1 VPHPTAL
8 LFFACLH
15 LGKSA
20 QLTES
25 RYRHHGCDKKRIAAA
40 GIKNA
45 SIVVIPPPPIRGIG
59 QAAGFSMQIEQGNTN
74 DDVYAF
80 ENVVKKF
87 VAEAHKNPAIAT
99 AFSYYGAHTPSYDLT
114 LDREKCEKM
123 GVNISDVFTTMQAYM
138 GSLFVNNL
146 TLYNRTFHVL
156 FRQIQHSV
164 R

>member
-1 VPHPTAL
+1 MDVI
-8 LFFACLH
+8 
-15 LGKSA
+15 
-20 QLTES
+20 
-25 RYRHHGCDKKRIAAA
+25 KKRIAAA

-99 AFSYYGAHTPSYDLT
+99 AFSYYGAHTPSYNLI
-114 LDREKCEKM
+114 LDRENVKRWE
-123 GVNISDVFTTMQAYM
+123 
-138 GSLFVNNL
+138 
-146 TLYNRTFHVL
+146 
-156 FRQIQHSV
+156 
-164 R
+164 

>member
-1 VPHPTAL
+1 
-8 LFFACLH
+8 
-15 LGKSA
+15 
-20 QLTES
+20 
-25 RYRHHGCDKKRIAAA
+25 
-40 GIKNA
+40 
-45 SIVVIPPPPIRGIG
+45 
-59 QAAGFSMQIEQGNTN
+59 MQIEQGNTN

-87 VAEAHKNPAIAT
+87 VAEAHKNPAINT

-146 TLYNRTFHVL
+146 TLYNRTFHVAVQADTT
-156 FRQIQHSV
+156 FRALISDMNKYYV
-164 R
+164 RNQVGQMVPLSTLISYKATVAPP